1 MLTLVSMIRA
11 LNVGGAN
18 PLRMADLKAIHEA
31 MGLTRVRTYLQSGNV
46 VFDASTDDTLRLE
59 AEIEGRLLKDRGIA
73 AKVAVRTHQALAAA
87 AAANPFAMRRGVDP
101 KALYVTFL
109 IRPSGRRSL
118 AGVELPVRP
127 GEEAVLKRDAVYVY
141 CPHGYG
147 DTRLNNAFFER
158 RLACAATTRNW
169 RTVNALLEMSA
180 P

>member
-1 MLTLVSMIRA
+1 MRI
-11 LNVGGAN
+11 GHG
-18 PLRMADLKAIHEA
+18 
-31 MGLTRVRTYLQSGNV
+31 
-46 VFDASTDDTLRLE
+46 FDAHRLV
-59 AEIEGRLLKDRGIA
+59 EGRPFVLGGIEIPFERGPLGHSDADVLAHAISDALLGA
-73 AKVAVRTHQALAAA
+73 CALAAA